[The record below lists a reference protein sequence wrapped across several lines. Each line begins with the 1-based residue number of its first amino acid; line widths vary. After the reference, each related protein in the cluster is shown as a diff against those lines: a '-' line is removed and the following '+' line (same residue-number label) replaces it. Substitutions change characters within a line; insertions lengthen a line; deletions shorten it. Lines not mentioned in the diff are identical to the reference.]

1 MSVEGEEPGTIS
13 KKRKN
18 IKKKEKTIHIT
29 IKLIV
34 KCFFFLKLKKVKCT
48 SRFFYG
54 TEKGDLF
61 FHGSIKAE
69 MVFYGTEKGEMYLE
83 VGRIC

>member
-1 MSVEGEEPGTIS
+1 M
-13 KKRKN
+13 
-18 IKKKEKTIHIT
+18 
-29 IKLIV
+29 
-34 KCFFFLKLKKVKCT
+34 KCT